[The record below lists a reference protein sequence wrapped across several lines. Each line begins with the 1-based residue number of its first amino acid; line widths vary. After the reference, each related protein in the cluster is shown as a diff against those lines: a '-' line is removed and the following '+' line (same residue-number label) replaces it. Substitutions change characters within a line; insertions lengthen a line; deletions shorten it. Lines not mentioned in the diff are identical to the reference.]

1 MGVAFGLERTD
12 LVSQYYQ
19 PRANG
24 HRLACSNKS
33 RGRFHHLHSS
43 SAHTGKTR
51 SVKAKECLWRLPVD
65 KTVLRV
71 RELMEILVGIGV
83 GIEAG
88 VWTVENAERLAASG
102 NPSAA

>member
-1 MGVAFGLERTD
+1 VFQYVAW
-12 LVSQYYQ
+12 
-19 PRANG
+19 P
-24 HRLACSNKS
+24 
-33 RGRFHHLHSS
+33 FHHLRSS
-43 SAHTGKTR
+43 SAHAGKTR
-51 SVKAKECLWRLPVD
+51 SVKAKEWLWRLPVD